1 MTQDIVIE
9 LVAAQDDPDLT
20 EVERLSRSL
29 REEILQVEE
38 VDSVD
43 QATVPAPADT
53 KAVDVAAIGELV
65 VAAAPGL
72 VALTRVIDVV
82 RGWFARRPETGGPAP
97 VLKMTIG
104 DNSIEIAADEA
115 QRDALFEEFLD
126 AVRQGS
132 ASAPG

>member
-1 MTQDIVIE
+1 MTQDIMIE

-20 EVERLSRSL
+20 EVERLTRSL
-29 REEILQVEE
+29 REEILQVDE

-43 QATVPAPADT
+43 QATVPAPEGA

-72 VALTRVIDVV
+72 VALTKVVETV
-82 RGWFARRPETGGPAP
+82 RGWFARRSTTSGPAP

-104 DNSIEIAADEA
+104 DKSIEITADEA
-115 QRDALFEEFLD
+115 QREALFEEFLA